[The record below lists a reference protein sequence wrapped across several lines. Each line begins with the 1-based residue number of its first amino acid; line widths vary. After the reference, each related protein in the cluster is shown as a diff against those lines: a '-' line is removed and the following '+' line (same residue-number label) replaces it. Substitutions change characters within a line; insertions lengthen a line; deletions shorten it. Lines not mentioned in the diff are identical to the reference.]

1 MGAALPCSSS
11 APFTTSSDGWREGGR
26 RGGGDVQLQVAT
38 QCSAVVQ
45 VAGLCRAAQ
54 EDPLFVA
61 AKGTCYIQS
70 ISVHP
75 FTGILKISKSKR

>member
-1 MGAALPCSSS
+1 MGAARPALALPPSR
-11 APFTTSSDGWREGGR
+11 PLLMDGGR
-26 RGGGDVQLQVAT
+26 EVGGEEGMCNCKWQR
-38 QCSAVVQ
+38 SAVVQ